1 VTERVCFLMHVRT
14 DRLGEYTAAHA
25 AVWPDMQQ
33 ALTETGWHNYS
44 LFVRPDD
51 GLVVGYLETD
61 DFDAALAGMAAHEVN
76 DRWQA
81 AMAPFFP
88 ADGDDGQSRPD
99 QRMQRLTE
107 YFHLA

>member
-1 VTERVCFLMHVRT
+1 MTGRVCFLMHVRT
-14 DRLGEYTAAHA
+14 DRLDEYTAAHA
-25 AVWPDMQQ
+25 AVWPEMQQ
-33 ALTETGWHNYS
+33 ALHETGWRNYS
-44 LFVRPDD
+44 LFVRPED

-61 DFDAALAGMAAHEVN
+61 DFDAALAGMDAHPVN
-76 DRWQA
+76 ERWQA

-88 ADGDDGQSRPD
+88 DPGTTRPD

>member
-1 VTERVCFLMHVRT
+1 MTERVCFLMQVRT
-14 DRLGEYTAAHA
+14 DRLAEYTAAHET
-25 AVWPDMQQ
+25 VWPEMQQ

-44 LFVRPDD
+44 LFVRPED

-61 DFDAALAGMAAHEVN
+61 DFAAALAGMDSHAVN

-88 ADGDDGQSRPD
+88 EQDASRPD

>member
-1 VTERVCFLMHVRT
+1 MTGRVCFVMHVRA
-14 DRLGEYTAAHA
+14 DQVPAYTTAHE
-25 AVWPDMQQ
+25 AVWPEMQQ

-44 LFVRPDD
+44 LFIRPD

-81 AMAPFFP
+81 AMAPFFDNG
-88 ADGDDGQSRPD
+88 DGTRPD

>member
-1 VTERVCFLMHVRT
+1 MVDRACFLLHLRPELV
-14 DRLGEYTAAHA
+14 GEYLQVHEQ
-25 AVWPDMQQ
+25 VWPEMQQ
-33 ALTETGWHNYS
+33 ALSETGWRNYS
-44 LFVRPDD
+44 LFVRPED

-61 DFDAALAGMAAHEVN
+61 DFDAALAGMDAHPVN

-88 ADGDDGQSRPD
+88 DPGTTRPD

>member
-1 VTERVCFLMHVRT
+1 MTDRVCFLMHVRT
-14 DRLGEYTAAHA
+14 DRLDEYTAAHA
-25 AVWPDMQQ
+25 AVWPEMQQ
-33 ALTETGWHNYS
+33 ALRETGWHNYS
-44 LFVRPDD
+44 LFVRPED

-61 DFDAALAGMAAHEVN
+61 DFDAALAGMDAHPVN
-76 DRWQA
+76 ERWQA

-88 ADGDDGQSRPD
+88 DPGTTRPD

>member
-1 VTERVCFLMHVRT
+1 MTERVCFLMQVRA
-14 DRLGEYTAAHA
+14 DRLPAYTAAHA
-25 AVWPDMQQ
+25 VIWPEMQQ
-33 ALTETGWHNYS
+33 ALTETGWRNYS
-44 LFVRPDD
+44 LFVRAD

-61 DFDAALAGMAAHEVN
+61 DFDAALAGMDAHAVN

-88 ADGDDGQSRPD
+88 AADGDANTRPD